1 MSFSLDDFYPDN
13 FEQGQDETL
22 EDIAAADYD
31 IADDIVF
38 DRRHQR
44 MDVKKPGPFFEASPN
59 NFYLDKL
66 AYRYDTDDNDNVTT
80 TRHQIDNNDNDDN
93 AIDINDNDGQQEYEF
108 PMSTSEGK
116 DKRAQPAPAAI
127 QAIDPETDYV
137 HIALNNK

>member
-1 MSFSLDDFYPDN
+1 MSLDDFYPDN

-22 EDIAAADYD
+22 EDAADYD

-66 AYRYDTDDNDNVTT
+66 AYRYDTDDNDNVTS
-80 TRHQIDNNDNDDN
+80 HQIDHDRDN
-93 AIDINDNDGQQEYEF
+93 AIDMNDNNDGQREYEF